1 MMNVDKGDTTGMKA
15 PSKISVAVLTYNHS
29 QQVLETLARLSA
41 LPERVHL
48 IVVDNGS
55 TDGTPEH
62 IAGHFPNVTLVT
74 ARTNLC
80 AAGRNFGVASVST
93 EYVAFCDDD
102 PWWHS
107 GSPSRAVE
115 LMDGAPR
122 VGVLSARVLVD
133 EAGETDATCRL
144 MARSPLDATSLPGP
158 LGKRSRHARRGL
170 RARGRNRRVCRYRYA
185 SEHQHTA
192 GSRWRIGMTSRMSM
206 RGDTMPRPPSF
217 LTRTERCWPMF
228 RITSIRF

>member
-1 MMNVDKGDTTGMKA
+1 
-15 PSKISVAVLTYNHS
+15 
-29 QQVLETLARLSA
+29 
-41 LPERVHL
+41 
-48 IVVDNGS
+48 
-55 TDGTPEH
+55 
-62 IAGHFPNVTLVT
+62 
-74 ARTNLC
+74 
-80 AAGRNFGVASVST
+80 
-93 EYVAFCDDD
+93 
-102 PWWHS
+102 
-107 GSPSRAVE
+107 
-115 LMDGAPR
+115 MDGAPR

-206 RGDTMPRPPSF
+206 RGDTMPRAAVFLDKDGTLLADVPYNVDPLLMRLAPGAHEALLTTCMKFRWISSRPPECSVP
-217 LTRTERCWPMF
+217 RAR
-228 RITSIRF
+228 SGSS